1 MLEYDNN
8 YIRRLIQ
15 LNLVGGLS
23 PEEKGKLEN
32 WIDESE
38 EHRLLFYKIKKQ
50 LSVNEIRNYLQTD
63 VEDAWKKVRE
73 KTFGAPAV
81 RPRRGLKW
89 LKYAAVVLPVSLS
102 LSLWYTWKEKMENK
116 QATVACLSPVLT
128 LDNGE
133 KYQLDPEEQTEI
145 YVDEEVKA
153 YQAGG
158 GLIYDTTARQEEN
171 KYNRI
176 EVPRGSE
183 YWIVLPDGTRVWLNA
198 ATELKY
204 PVAFHA
210 KERRVYLKGEAY
222 FEVSKD
228 AAHPFKVEAG
238 AIIIQVLGTHFNVE
252 AYPEDTQVKT
262 TLLEGSVSVS
272 LIGKAE
278 ESLILSPNESA
289 IYNKDKKS
297 LTLHTENNASEEII
311 WRNGTLL
318 FKSIPLQEIV
328 RQLSNAFHTDI
339 RIEDADL
346 QNYRMTATFSDGE
359 TLEEILSLL
368 CRNQKFE
375 YTKTNDIITIT
386 QKLN

>member
-1 MLEYDNN
+1 MEQEFERILDKLATSTRSPRGRFSKANSWILLEKRLPHLQ
-8 YIRRLIQ
+8 RRI
-15 LNLVGGLS
+15 LS
-23 PEEKGKLEN
+23 LHTMAGAAAVAVLCVLGWWAYYMFAP
-32 WIDESE
+32 
-38 EHRLLFYKIKKQ
+38 
-50 LSVNEIRNYLQTD
+50 VPLQT
-63 VEDAWKKVRE
+63 VSTLAETRTV
-73 KTFGAPAV
+73 T
-81 RPRRGLKW
+81 
-89 LKYAAVVLPVSLS
+89 LP
-102 LSLWYTWKEKMENK
+102 
-116 QATVACLSPVLT
+116 
-128 LDNGE
+128 D
-133 KYQLDPEEQTEI
+133 QTEI
-145 YVDEEVKA
+145 V
-153 YQAGG
+153 
-158 GLIYDTTARQEEN
+158 L
-171 KYNRI
+171 NRYSSLTYP
-176 EVPRGSE
+176 ERFRGKDRK
-183 YWIVLPDGTRVWLNA
+183 VQLQ
-198 ATELKY
+198 
-204 PVAFHA
+204 
-210 KERRVYLKGEAY
+210 GEAY

-238 AIIIQVLGTHFNVE
+238 AIIVQVLGTHFNVE

-289 IYNKDKKS
+289 IYN
-297 LTLHTENNASEEII
+297 TSEEII

>member
-1 MLEYDNN
+1 VHPM
-8 YIRRLIQ
+8 
-15 LNLVGGLS
+15 VGAAAVAVLCVLGWWAYYMFA
-23 PEEKGKLEN
+23 P
-32 WIDESE
+32 
-38 EHRLLFYKIKKQ
+38 
-50 LSVNEIRNYLQTD
+50 VPLQT
-63 VEDAWKKVRE
+63 VSTLAETR
-73 KTFGAPAV
+73 TIT
-81 RPRRGLKW
+81 
-89 LKYAAVVLPVSLS
+89 LP
-102 LSLWYTWKEKMENK
+102 
-116 QATVACLSPVLT
+116 
-128 LDNGE
+128 D
-133 KYQLDPEEQTEI
+133 QTEI
-145 YVDEEVKA
+145 V
-153 YQAGG
+153 
-158 GLIYDTTARQEEN
+158 L
-171 KYNRI
+171 NRYSSLTYP
-176 EVPRGSE
+176 ERFRGKDRK
-183 YWIVLPDGTRVWLNA
+183 VQLQ
-198 ATELKY
+198 
-204 PVAFHA
+204 
-210 KERRVYLKGEAY
+210 GEAY

-238 AIIIQVLGTHFNVE
+238 AIIICHVNFKAN
-252 AYPEDTQVKT
+252 PEDTLVKT

>member
-1 MLEYDNN
+1 MEQEFERILDKLATSTRSPRGRFSKANSWILLEKRLPHLQ
-8 YIRRLIQ
+8 RRI
-15 LNLVGGLS
+15 LS
-23 PEEKGKLEN
+23 LHTMAGAAAVAVLCVLGWWAYYMFAP
-32 WIDESE
+32 
-38 EHRLLFYKIKKQ
+38 
-50 LSVNEIRNYLQTD
+50 VPLQT
-63 VEDAWKKVRE
+63 VSTLAETRTV
-73 KTFGAPAV
+73 T
-81 RPRRGLKW
+81 
-89 LKYAAVVLPVSLS
+89 LP
-102 LSLWYTWKEKMENK
+102 
-116 QATVACLSPVLT
+116 
-128 LDNGE
+128 D
-133 KYQLDPEEQTEI
+133 QTEI
-145 YVDEEVKA
+145 V
-153 YQAGG
+153 
-158 GLIYDTTARQEEN
+158 L
-171 KYNRI
+171 NRYSSLTYP
-176 EVPRGSE
+176 ERFRG
-183 YWIVLPDGTRVWLNA
+183 
-198 ATELKY
+198 
-204 PVAFHA
+204 
-210 KERRVYLKGEAY
+210 
-222 FEVSKD
+222 KD
-228 AAHPFKVEAG
+228 RKVQLQGEAG
-238 AIIIQVLGTHFNVE
+238 AIIVQVLGTHFNVE

>member
-1 MLEYDNN
+1 MAGAAAVAVLCVLGWWAY
-8 YIRRLIQ
+8 YMFAP
-15 LNLVGGLS
+15 V
-23 PEEKGKLEN
+23 P
-32 WIDESE
+32 
-38 EHRLLFYKIKKQ
+38 
-50 LSVNEIRNYLQTD
+50 LQT
-63 VEDAWKKVRE
+63 VSTLAETRTV
-73 KTFGAPAV
+73 T
-81 RPRRGLKW
+81 
-89 LKYAAVVLPVSLS
+89 LP
-102 LSLWYTWKEKMENK
+102 
-116 QATVACLSPVLT
+116 
-128 LDNGE
+128 D
-133 KYQLDPEEQTEI
+133 QTEI
-145 YVDEEVKA
+145 V
-153 YQAGG
+153 
-158 GLIYDTTARQEEN
+158 L
-171 KYNRI
+171 NRYSSLTYP
-176 EVPRGSE
+176 ERFRGKDRK
-183 YWIVLPDGTRVWLNA
+183 VQLQ
-198 ATELKY
+198 
-204 PVAFHA
+204 
-210 KERRVYLKGEAY
+210 GEAY
-222 FEVSKD
+222 F
-228 AAHPFKVEAG
+228 
-238 AIIIQVLGTHFNVE
+238 
-252 AYPEDTQVKT
+252 EDTQVKT

-346 QNYRMTATFSDGE
+346 QNYRMTGTFSDGE

>member
-1 MLEYDNN
+1 MEQEFERILDKLATSTRSPRGRFSKANSWILLEKRLPHLQ
-8 YIRRLIQ
+8 RRI
-15 LNLVGGLS
+15 LS
-23 PEEKGKLEN
+23 LHTMAGAAAVAVLCVLGWWAYYMFAP
-32 WIDESE
+32 
-38 EHRLLFYKIKKQ
+38 
-50 LSVNEIRNYLQTD
+50 VPLQT
-63 VEDAWKKVRE
+63 VSTLAETR
-73 KTFGAPAV
+73 TIT
-81 RPRRGLKW
+81 
-89 LKYAAVVLPVSLS
+89 LP
-102 LSLWYTWKEKMENK
+102 
-116 QATVACLSPVLT
+116 
-128 LDNGE
+128 D
-133 KYQLDPEEQTEI
+133 QTEI
-145 YVDEEVKA
+145 V
-153 YQAGG
+153 
-158 GLIYDTTARQEEN
+158 L
-171 KYNRI
+171 NRYSSLTYP
-176 EVPRGSE
+176 ERFRGKDRK
-183 YWIVLPDGTRVWLNA
+183 VQLQ
-198 ATELKY
+198 
-204 PVAFHA
+204 
-210 KERRVYLKGEAY
+210 GEAY

-238 AIIIQVLGTHFNVE
+238 AIIVQVLGTHFNVE

-346 QNYRMTATFSDGE
+346 QNYRMTGTFSDGE

-386 QKLN
+386 QKLNENEILYLFTPHHQEISPGGSGSPINLYTTKYDCICHLRSTEDQSFTNAFQHQTTKRYTGRVRETSGTKNRVQFHIWRRSTPEWTHHTGRP